1 MFIIIGLE
9 GCSSRSVKGTY
20 TSASYVE
27 PLRYDKDNGGHLVVI
42 IGRNETDYSSYRI
55 RLNDDENNKEEQ
67 IVFSSLPYIAYWR
80 IARNPLGMKPDYS
93 VCGERPI
100 LAEYNLELGKEYR
113 KKEREYYDKK
123 DTEYR
128 ACRKKTTS
136 IFDSKTVY
144 RYYYAKMRE
153 DHKIRYP
160 KKSEMYYRWNI
171 NYYIGGVN
179 DLAIE
184 AVPDKYKS
192 KLDELRSHKCHKWG
206 ASANHTCY
214 DLPNGDKNIYYGLRE
229 EQYIIEDG
237 KRVPKNRYPMDVR
250 ISEPIDWVEIEG
262 IEINKDMYDY
272 LERGKNRY
280 TFFMHFNEYKGELTE
295 EQREYIEAVK
305 WDKDRVYEEKK

>member
-20 TSASYVE
+20 TSAVYFE
-27 PLRYDKDNGGHLVVI
+27 PLRYENNFGYMTMDSEI
-42 IGRNETDYSSYRI
+42 IVFKI
-55 RLNDDENNKEEQ
+55 RLNDDESNKEEQ
-67 IVFSSLPYIAYWR
+67 MVFSSLPYIAYWR

-123 DTEYR
+123 DKEYR

-160 KKSEMYYRWNI
+160 KKSEMFYRWNI

-262 IEINKDMYDY
+262 IEINKDIFDY
-272 LERGKNRY
+272 LEKNCKM
-280 TFFMHFNEYKGELTE
+280 TDFCNLNEYKGELTE

-305 WDKDRVYEEKK
+305 WGRDKIWKEKK